1 MAVKRDPFKV
11 LGIDRTKYTEAELKV
26 AYLNLIRKY
35 GPEKRPDKFEE
46 VRSAYNI
53 IKNARSPY
61 DVLAVSP
68 VEMAADKLS
77 GKLSKEELTATLEDD
92 LGIRKQKIDI
102 KKGVL
107 LKKLEDIINDTGN

>member
-11 LGIDRTKYTEAELKV
+11 LGIDRTKYTEAELKD

-53 IKNARSPY
+53 IKNAKSPY

-68 VEMAADKLS
+68 VEMTT